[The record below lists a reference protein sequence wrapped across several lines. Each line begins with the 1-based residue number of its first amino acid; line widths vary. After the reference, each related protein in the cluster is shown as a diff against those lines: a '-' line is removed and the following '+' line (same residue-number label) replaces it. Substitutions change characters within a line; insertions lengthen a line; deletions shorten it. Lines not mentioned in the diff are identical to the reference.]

1 MTLPK
6 ISIIVPVFNAEKY
19 IHRCIDSLLAQSF
32 TNFELILVDD
42 GSSDRSGQI
51 CDEYAAKDS
60 RVSVFHK
67 KNEGVSSARNLGL
80 DNAKG
85 EWISFVDSDDFV
97 YEHFLDNFDVNNN
110 QCFDL
115 INQGLRIDKEFSGSN
130 EFKFSFVGDR
140 NSWLNEATRNG
151 TFGYCVIKLFKTQII
166 RNNNICFNTRVRFQ
180 EDELFVLS
188 YLAACNLVKSVAKV
202 GYFYF
207 VPDWGKY
214 LGGNIE
220 DKLLRTNLM
229 LQVLQD
235 KFERPEELLIF
246 HKKKNSLVRYYIEGN
261 LAGFKYTYLKKLK
274 ELAKEGYGVQHM
286 PKLITRLIAF
296 DSIYLISI
304 VQIISLKLYS
314 WLTNRKIE
322 SI

>member
-1 MTLPK
+1 MALPK

-19 IHRCIDSLLAQSF
+19 LHRCIDSLLAQSF
-32 TNFELILVDD
+32 TNFELLLVDD
-42 GSSDRSGQI
+42 GSSDRSGEI
-51 CDEYAAKDS
+51 CEEYAEKDS
-60 RVSVFHK
+60 RVLVFHK
-67 KNEGVSSARNLGL
+67 KNGGVSSARNLGL

-85 EWISFVDSDDFV
+85 EWVTFVDSDDFV
-97 YEHFLDNFDVNNN
+97 YESFLDNFDVDNN

-115 INQGLRIDKEFSGSN
+115 INQGLRIDKEFAGSN

-140 NSWLNEATRNG
+140 NSWLNEATRSG

-166 RNNNICFNTRVRFQ
+166 RTNNICFNTRVRFQ

-214 LGGNIE
+214 LGGNVE
-220 DKLLRTNLM
+220 DKLMRTNLM
-229 LQVLQD
+229 LQVLQN

-246 HKKKNSLVRYYIEGN
+246 QKKKNSLVRYYIEGN
-261 LAGFKYTYLKKLK
+261 LDGFKYPYLKVLK
-274 ELAKEGYGVQHM
+274 ELAKEGYGIQQM
-286 PKLITRLIAF
+286 PKLITKLIAV
-296 DSIYLISI
+296 DSTFVISVALITA
-304 VQIISLKLYS
+304 LKLYS
-314 WLTNRKIE
+314 CLTNRKIE